1 MTQFSTISDATTP
14 ARHSAYGAPAEASA
28 EETVARDGPA
38 PRHGFEFLLGIK
50 RSLTGEAVSSKHLLV
65 VTSQLAVML
74 ASGCDLCAG
83 LDAMAKQQAHPQ
95 LKKIMADL
103 HDRVKQGQSFSSA
116 LAHYPEVF
124 SDLYVTM
131 VRAGESAGLL
141 RQMLSALQIM
151 IRNNIRIIS
160 SIRGAL
166 MYPIILMC
174 VAIGAIT
181 VMTTFVL
188 PRFAKVFRDSHVPLP
203 PITSFVIGS
212 AEILAHYFH
221 WIILGVLALAAGT
234 IYLLHHPAV
243 RDWTHKWILK
253 FPLLGLTLQL
263 AYVCRSIQTLGM
275 LVKSGLPLAE
285 ALVLT
290 RDMMPNVY
298 YWRFFDGLR
307 AHISEGKS
315 LSSDFEATTLFP
327 PMVTQMMSVGEQTGT
342 LANVSLEVA
351 SFHEEELQNRIKV
364 MTTALEPLIIVLLGG
379 FVGFIAVSII
389 LPMFKL
395 SSTVH

>member
-1 MTQFSTISDATTP
+1 LI
-14 ARHSAYGAPAEASA
+14 
-28 EETVARDGPA
+28 
-38 PRHGFEFLLGIK
+38 
-50 RSLTGEAVSSKHLLV
+50 

-74 ASGCDLCAG
+74 AAGCDLCAG
-83 LDAMAKQQAHPQ
+83 LDAMAKQQAHPR

-103 HDRVKQGQSFSSA
+103 HERVKQGQSFSSA
-116 LAHYPEVF
+116 LAHHPEVF

-141 RQMLSALQIM
+141 RQMLTALQIM
-151 IRNNIRIIS
+151 IRNNIRIVS

-166 MYPIILMC
+166 MYPIILTC

-203 PITSFVIGS
+203 PLTSFVISS
-212 AEILAHYFH
+212 AEMLAHQFV
-221 WIILGVLALAAGT
+221 WIVLGVLALAAGT
-234 IYLLHHPAV
+234 IWLLHHPAV
-243 RDWTHKWILK
+243 RGWAHKWILK

-275 LVKSGLPLAE
+275 LIKSGLPLAE

-298 YWRFFDGLR
+298 YWRFFDRLR
-307 AHISEGKS
+307 AHIGEGKS

-342 LANVSLEVA
+342 LANVSLEIA
-351 SFHEEELQNRIKV
+351 SFHEEELQNRIKI
-364 MTTALEPLIIVLLGG
+364 MTTALEPMIIVLLGG